1 MAIREKTALNKV
13 DWTFIV
19 VDEAHRLKNEN
30 SLLSVI
36 VRFFSSRYRLLLTG
50 TPLQNNLHELWA
62 LLNFMLPDLFS
73 SAGDFDAIFNDAETD
88 SDSDRGAN
96 LLQSLH
102 RLLRPFMLRRLKTQ
116 VETDLPP
123 KKTSLIYTGLSEIQR
138 KLYKQLLEKDVEAL
152 MGTIK
157 ERSRLLNLV
166 MQLRKV
172 ADHPFLFAGV
182 EDPNAPLH
190 GDHLVTTCGKMIIL
204 DRLLAHLKAR
214 GSRVLIF
221 SQMTRMLDILEDY
234 MVWKGYQ
241 YSRIDGGTA
250 QADREEHMRVF
261 NEDNSPKFVF
271 LLSTR
276 AGGLGINLV
285 TVRLS
290 LLLQLSTQAAATS
303 MPLSC

>member
-1 MAIREKTALNKV
+1 MI
-13 DWTFIV
+13 
-19 VDEAHRLKNEN
+19 DEAHRLKNEN

-62 LLNFMLPDLFS
+62 LLNFLLPDLFS
-73 SAGDFDAIFNDAETD
+73 SAGEFDAIFQDAETD
-88 SDSDRGAN
+88 NSDRGAT

-102 RLLRPFMLRRLKTQ
+102 RLLCPFMLRRMKTQ

-123 KKTSLIYTGLSEIQR
+123 KKTSLIYTGLSDIQR
-138 KLYKQLLEKDVEAL
+138 KLYKQILEKDVEAL

-157 ERSRLLNLV
+157 ERGRLMNMV

-172 ADHPFLFAGV
+172 ADHPFLFDGV

-190 GDHLVTTCGKMIIL
+190 GEHLIEVSGKMRVL
-204 DRLLAHLKAR
+204 DKLLAHLKQR

-234 MVWKGYQ
+234 MLTRGFLYN
-241 YSRIDGGTA
+241 RIDGNTP

-261 NEDNSPKFVF
+261 NEENSPKFCF

-285 TVRLS
+285 TADTVILYDSDWSAHTPRI
-290 LLLQLSTQAAATS
+290 A
-303 MPLSC
+303 C